1 MKKIALIAA
10 GLAAVFALCLLA
22 GTLSPKAAD
31 AAAADKT
38 QAANPALVTAQGMG
52 EVTVKPDQTTIVL
65 GVQHEDKDAKKAQ
78 AAVTTAMN
86 NLIEA
91 MKKAGVKEADMQ
103 TSYYNI
109 SPNYDWSSSKQR
121 LTGYTVSHSLNLRI
135 DGTDVGALID
145 AATAAGANQIQSINF
160 GLKDQT
166 LSYHKAL
173 ENAVA
178 DAKARADVLAKATG
192 KSVDAIMSINE
203 GGVATQYP
211 YSEAYRGASNFA
223 GVMDATQIISGDM
236 KVSASVTI
244 TYTLK

>member
-1 MKKIALIAA
+1 MKKIALVAA
-10 GLAAVFALCLLA
+10 CLAAVCALGLLGGA
-22 GTLSPKAAD
+22 LMPKAAD
-31 AAAADKT
+31 AVAAGNAP
-38 QAANPALVTAQGMG
+38 AANPAVVTVQGMG

-65 GVQHEDKDAKKAQ
+65 GVQQEDKDAKKAQ

-86 NLIEA
+86 NLIDA

-166 LSYHKAL
+166 PSYHKAL
-173 ENAVA
+173 EQAVA

-192 KSVDAIMSINE
+192 KTVDTVLSINE
-203 GGVATQYP
+203 GGIATPYP
-211 YSEAYRGASNFA
+211 YSEAYRGASNLA